1 MLCLIYMLYLLC
13 LYLMPYKMKLIDRQ
27 KYTRKIKPF
36 IGKGIIKVLTGQRR
50 VGKSCILLQL
60 MKVIKKENPAANI
73 IYINMEF
80 EEFRMIRND
89 QDLFDYLKGKFI
101 PESENY
107 LFIDEIQDIDGFE
120 NVLRSLQAKESC
132 DIFCTGSNAKILSG
146 ELATYLSGR
155 YIEFHIHSLS
165 YTEFLQFHK
174 LETSNKSLMLYLTY
188 GGMPYLSR
196 LDLTDEMVFEYLR
209 NIYSTIL
216 LKDVVK
222 REGIRNIDFLETLA
236 LYAADNVGNLF
247 SANNISRFLK
257 SQRTDISTTQV
268 ISYLKALCNAYL
280 INKVGRM
287 GIMGI
292 KKFEVGDKYYFED
305 LGLRN
310 CFFGFNLQR
319 DIHKIMENAV
329 YLHLTSL
336 QYEVFVGKQ
345 DTREVDFIGIKQG
358 KRIYIQVT
366 YLMTD
371 EGTRNREFGNLHS
384 IKDNYPKYVV
394 SLDEFNK
401 GSDVQGIRHLHIG
414 DFLKLEKI
422 Q

>member
-1 MLCLIYMLYLLC
+1 MQ
-13 LYLMPYKMKLIDRQ
+13 LIDRPL
-27 KYTRKIKPF
+27 YTKKIRPF

-50 VGKSCILLQL
+50 VGKSCILQQL
-60 MKVIKKENPAANI
+60 MKVIKEEDPSANI

-89 QDLFDYLKGKFI
+89 KDLFDFLKGRFLPKV
-101 PESENY
+101 ENY
-107 LFIDEIQDIDGFE
+107 LFIDEIQDIEGFE

-146 ELATYLSGR
+146 ELSTYLSGR
-155 YIEFHIHSLS
+155 FIEFHIHSLS
-165 YTEFLQFHK
+165 YPEFLQFHQ
-174 LETSNKSLMLYLTY
+174 LESNNQSLMLYLTY

-196 LDLTDEMVFEYLR
+196 LSLTDEMVFEYLR

-222 REGIRNIDFLETLA
+222 REGIRNVDFLETLA
-236 LYAADNVGNLF
+236 LYAADNVGSLF
-247 SANNISRFLK
+247 SANNISKFLK

-280 INKVGRM
+280 INKVGRI
-287 GIMGI
+287 GINGI
-292 KKFEVGDKYYFED
+292 KKFEVGDKYFFED

-310 CFFGFNLQR
+310 CFLGFNLQR
-319 DIHKIMENAV
+319 DIHKLMENAV
-329 YLHLTSL
+329 YLHISLL
-336 QYEVFVGKQ
+336 QYEVFVGKH
-345 DTREVDFIGIKQG
+345 DTQEVDFIGIKQG
-358 KRIYIQVT
+358 QKVYIQVT

-371 EGTRNREFGNLHS
+371 EKTRDREFGNLLN

-394 SLDEFNK
+394 SLDDFNK
-401 GSDVQGIRHLHIG
+401 GSDVQGIRHVHLS
-414 DFLKLEKI
+414 DFLKLEKL
-422 Q
+422 QVE

>member
-1 MLCLIYMLYLLC
+1 ME
-13 LYLMPYKMKLIDRQ
+13 LIDRPI
-27 KYTRKIKPF
+27 YTKRISPF
-36 IGKGIIKVLTGQRR
+36 IGEGIIKVLTGQRR
-50 VGKSCILLQL
+50 VGKSCILQQ
-60 MKVIKKENPAANI
+60 MMNVMREKDPSAGI

-89 QDLFDYLKGKFI
+89 HDLFEFLKGRLLPKVR
-101 PESENY
+101 NY
-107 LFIDEIQDIDGFE
+107 LFIDEIQDIEGFE

-146 ELATYLSGR
+146 ELSTYLSGR
-155 YIEFHIHSLS
+155 FIEFHIHSLS
-165 YTEFLQFHK
+165 YREFLLFHK
-174 LETSNKSLMLYLTY
+174 IESNNKSLMLYLTY

-196 LDLTDEMVFEYLR
+196 LGLTDELVFEYLR

-247 SANNISRFLK
+247 SANNISKFLK

-268 ISYLKALCNAYL
+268 ISYLKALCNSYL
-280 INKVGRM
+280 INKVGR
-287 GIMGI
+287 IEINGI
-292 KKFEVGDKYYFED
+292 KKFEVGDKYFFED

-310 CFFGFNLQR
+310 CFLGFNLQR
-319 DIHKIMENAV
+319 DIHKLMENAV
-329 YLHLTSL
+329 YLHLSVL
-336 QYEVFVGKQ
+336 EYEVFVGKHDNQ
-345 DTREVDFIGIKQG
+345 EVDFVGIKHG
-358 KRIYIQVT
+358 IKAYIQVT

-371 EGTRNREFGNLHS
+371 EKTRDREFGNLFR

-394 SLDEFNK
+394 SLDDFNK
-401 GSDVQGIRHLHIG
+401 GSDVEGIRHMHLS
-414 DFLKLEKI
+414 DFLLLETL
-422 Q
+422 